1 MQARAIAC
9 HKCHH
14 QWQYNPPL
22 ERRSECPSCR
32 TDAKVCLNCK
42 HFDRGSHHECREE
55 QAEWVKEKE
64 RGNFCSYFEPNA
76 TAAGRADEAAKSK
89 AKLDSLFG
97 GGKISDEPTKP
108 GASMADELAKFLKSK
123 H

>member
-1 MQARAIAC
+1 
-9 HKCHH
+9 
-14 QWQYNPPL
+14 
-22 ERRSECPSCR
+22 
-32 TDAKVCLNCK
+32 
-42 HFDRGSHHECREE
+42 
-55 QAEWVKEKE
+55 VKEKE